1 LVFQSGEHKIPFAKI
16 SNLTLPGPHNL
27 ENILAAGT
35 VGFIHKIPA
44 EIILRAIKNFPGLP
58 YRLEFIREFKGIK
71 FYNDSCST
79 TPEATLAALES
90 FPQQSII
97 LILGGKDKKLDYEKL
112 GKVIGENKEI
122 KKIILLQHPDY
133 DASPKIFSA
142 LKKHFDSEK
151 IIFTSNLKIGVEA
164 ALQKAQPNE
173 IILLSP
179 AAASFGMFKNE
190 FDRGDQFNTAVKNL
204 KR

>member
-1 LVFQSGEHKIPFAKI
+1 MFYYSRGNF
-16 SNLTLPGPHNL
+16 G
-27 ENILAAGT
+27 
-35 VGFIHKIPA
+35 GFRI
-44 EIILRAIKNFPGLP
+44 F
-58 YRLEFIREFKGIK
+58 
-71 FYNDSCST
+71 S
-79 TPEATLAALES
+79 
-90 FPQQSII
+90 QQPII

-133 DASPKIFSA
+133 DASLKIFSA
-142 LKKHFDSEK
+142 LKKYFDSK
-151 IIFTSNLKIGVEA
+151 NIIFATNLKMGIEIAWQEA
-164 ALQKAQPNE
+164 KPND